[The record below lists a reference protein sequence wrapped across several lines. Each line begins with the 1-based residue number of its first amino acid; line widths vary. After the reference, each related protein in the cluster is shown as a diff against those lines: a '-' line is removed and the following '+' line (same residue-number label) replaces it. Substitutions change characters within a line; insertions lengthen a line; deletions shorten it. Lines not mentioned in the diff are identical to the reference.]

1 MGPCEDRITLR
12 IQPAWESSDHDLA
25 APASRSNS
33 ENGANL
39 KAPRMLDNPVQK
51 SAAFDDQPLKEAHS
65 STGPDSKNDLPRL
78 QDFDL
83 SAIIYR

>member
-1 MGPCEDRITLR
+1 
-12 IQPAWESSDHDLA
+12 
-25 APASRSNS
+25 
-33 ENGANL
+33 
-39 KAPRMLDNPVQK
+39 MLDTPVQK

-65 STGPDSKNDLPRL
+65 STGPDSKNDLQRL